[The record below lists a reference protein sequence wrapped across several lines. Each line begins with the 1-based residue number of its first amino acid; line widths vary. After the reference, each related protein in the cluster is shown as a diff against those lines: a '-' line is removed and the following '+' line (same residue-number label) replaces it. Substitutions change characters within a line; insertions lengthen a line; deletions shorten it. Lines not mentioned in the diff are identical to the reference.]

1 MELNKEITDLLTDIN
16 SLKDVSEKRFSI
28 IRAIKSS
35 NKLDEMNLIIINDV
49 SDRIPFDIKKAL
61 FEKIIELNTSD
72 AQKMK
77 EFAWWLQLNGGP
89 DSDGYARILLLLA
102 SKLDVIS

>member
-1 MELNKEITDLLTDIN
+1 MKLNQEITDLLTDIN
-16 SLKDVSEKRFSI
+16 SLKDVSEKRYSI
-28 IRAIKSS
+28 IRTIKSFD
-35 NKLDEMNLIIINDV
+35 NLDEMNQIILNDI

-61 FEKIIELNTSD
+61 FEKIIELDVND

-89 DSDGYARILLLLA
+89 ESDGYAKILLLLA
-102 SKLDVIS
+102 SKIDAIS